1 MKIFIDADGCPVTG
15 IAVRTAKEYSIPCII
30 LCDTAHLIQY
40 DDAETI
46 TVDKGADSVDFRL
59 VNLIQK
65 DDIAITQDYGL
76 AAMCLAKQAAVLNQD
91 GKQYTSDNISGLL
104 EFRAVSAKIRKSGG
118 RLKGLPKRTPEQDK
132 AFASALK
139 SLLKSR

>member
-1 MKIFIDADGCPVTG
+1 MKIFIDADGCPVIR
-15 IAVRTAKEYSIPCII
+15 IAVRTAKEYNIPCII
-30 LCDTAHLIQY
+30 LCDTSHLIQY

-46 TVDKGADSVDFRL
+46 TVDKGADCVDFRL
-59 VNLIQK
+59 VSLIQK
-65 DDIAITQDYGL
+65 EDIAITQDYGL
-76 AAMCLAKQAAVLNQD
+76 AAMCLAKKAAVLNQD
-91 GKQYTSDNISGLL
+91 GKQYTPDNICSLL

-139 SLLKSR
+139 TLLKSR